1 MLVTEGG
8 GSSTRGTKESDA
20 MPALWLQVLH
30 SLSRPGAAR
39 DDEILARAAADIAL
53 REHPRPP
60 ASADVVLEI
69 ARSEF
74 AAVLNRSQAQAALD
88 RARRA
93 LRDRG
98 DGGRARGG

>member
-1 MLVTEGG
+1 
-8 GSSTRGTKESDA
+8 

-39 DDEILARAAADIAL
+39 DGDILARAAADIAL
-53 REHPRPP
+53 RDHPRPP

-69 ARSEF
+69 ARTEF
-74 AAVLNRSQAQAALD
+74 AAVLNRTQAQTALD

-93 LRDRG
+93 SRDRG
-98 DGGRARGG
+98 DGARTRDG